1 MKIKNWF
8 ALITAIST
16 IGTTALATSNISDSF
31 KNSFNLNPSFGS
43 KKGVSLNGGTYN
55 STKIGN
61 IFTQGQMGYNELP
74 GKIGDNQNEGTDV
87 SLIAGY
93 EHANG
98 FCATG
103 SGKVW
108 SGHYGNEGTRTL
120 TNPNISERND
130 YSINTNETKNFL
142 GASLESI
149 IKGYVKLIGQYGQN
163 INFAK
168 TTGSDLVNN
177 TQIYNR
183 QTVDNQGG
191 FIVTTQ
197 ENFQNNTVVNTSTS
211 LKDYYNNINTTLGI
225 EGEFKKNIFG
235 AEKFGLWGRLN
246 NQKFKTE
253 QEILQNLRQ
262 DNSGYVSVIIDDGT
276 NVDTTIVPVSYSDS
290 SNTFYRNDAETKNS
304 DFSIGAKQTFNF
316 GEKYLDISWDQ
327 TIGSKQKQINVDVTS
342 PIYNFSEMGRYDGF
356 VGKAGF
362 GYSPQFTEFSISGT
376 QGLDWLRPWNPGIV
390 LKQNKKI
397 LAQERKYSDL
407 LEKINRNVSITEN
420 QREQLQKN
428 IKESYL
434 KSIGEEEPA
443 MDLGMSFG
451 KDNGENFVKFGG
463 GYHTPKYSIA
473 GFIGNP
479 KQGIN
484 AKYYFDKVGISGSLE
499 YDNRENSTI
508 ASVGLT
514 YN

>member
-1 MKIKNWF
+1 MKLKNWF

-55 STKIGN
+55 STKIGD

-149 IKGYVKLIGQYGQN
+149 IKGYVKLIGQYGQT

-183 QTVDNQGG
+183 QTVDN
-191 FIVTTQ
+191 
-197 ENFQNNTVVNTSTS
+197 
-211 LKDYYNNINTTLGI
+211 
-225 EGEFKKNIFG
+225 
-235 AEKFGLWGRLN
+235 
-246 NQKFKTE
+246 
-253 QEILQNLRQ
+253 
-262 DNSGYVSVIIDDGT
+262 
-276 NVDTTIVPVSYSDS
+276 
-290 SNTFYRNDAETKNS
+290 
-304 DFSIGAKQTFNF
+304 
-316 GEKYLDISWDQ
+316 
-327 TIGSKQKQINVDVTS
+327 
-342 PIYNFSEMGRYDGF
+342 
-356 VGKAGF
+356 
-362 GYSPQFTEFSISGT
+362 
-376 QGLDWLRPWNPGIV
+376 
-390 LKQNKKI
+390 
-397 LAQERKYSDL
+397 
-407 LEKINRNVSITEN
+407 
-420 QREQLQKN
+420 
-428 IKESYL
+428 
-434 KSIGEEEPA
+434 
-443 MDLGMSFG
+443 
-451 KDNGENFVKFGG
+451 
-463 GYHTPKYSIA
+463 
-473 GFIGNP
+473 
-479 KQGIN
+479 
-484 AKYYFDKVGISGSLE
+484 
-499 YDNRENSTI
+499 
-508 ASVGLT
+508 
-514 YN
+514 